1 MVLRSAGVPVHRDA
15 GRAAAVLAGCCRPV
29 PATLLDDIAL
39 PAPAV
44 PLAATDYGTVRDMLA
59 GAGLPFPAAATV
71 ADEAGLRAVL
81 PDLLALGPVVLKALG
96 LLHKSDSGGV
106 LLGLRDEAETV
117 AAYRDLVARLA
128 PPGVS
133 VEQQAD
139 RSTGVEVI
147 VGCRSDP
154 CFGPVLMVGLGGVFT
169 EVLDDV
175 AVALAPVSVATAGEL
190 LLSLRGAPLLTG
202 ARGRP
207 PVDLHALA
215 TLASMLSDVAAEHPE
230 LGELEINP
238 VLATPQGAIGLDARA
253 VVQPPARLAD

>member
-1 MVLRSAGVPVHRDA
+1 
-15 GRAAAVLAGCCRPV
+15 
-29 PATLLDDIAL
+29 
-39 PAPAV
+39 
-44 PLAATDYGTVRDMLA
+44 
-59 GAGLPFPAAATV
+59 
-71 ADEAGLRAVL
+71 
-81 PDLLALGPVVLKALG
+81 
-96 LLHKSDSGGV
+96 
-106 LLGLRDEAETV
+106 
-117 AAYRDLVARLA
+117 
-128 PPGVS
+128 
-133 VEQQAD
+133 
-139 RSTGVEVI
+139 
-147 VGCRSDP
+147 
-154 CFGPVLMVGLGGVFT
+154 MVGLGGVFT